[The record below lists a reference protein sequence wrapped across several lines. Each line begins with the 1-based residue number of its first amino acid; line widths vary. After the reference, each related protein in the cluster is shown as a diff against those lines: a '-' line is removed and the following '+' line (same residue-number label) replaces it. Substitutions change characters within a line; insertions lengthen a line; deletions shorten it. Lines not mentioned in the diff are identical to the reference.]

1 MKYGKILL
9 VVLALLLS
17 GCGWI
22 PPWDYY
28 YAESFIAVYTAGKLN
43 ASQYGDTNYLS
54 LTFQGE
60 EYRYDSCGKA
70 KDVYEELCIKN
81 NDTEYDD
88 WAPKPEALNPGSRQ
102 RSAFWKDI
110 VAIDVVS
117 DNDFDSNHPAGT
129 SWNDV
134 VEYIA
139 LTYGDYVYGGY
150 KPIDYNVCVRYMD
163 RLHSIP
169 EDGLRLINQLSL
181 FIEDIPK
188 SAVGIHNL
196 TITLTADDG
205 SVFVAECPMQLTSVE
220 EID

>member
-1 MKYGKILL
+1 MRYGKILL
-9 VVLALLLS
+9 VALTLFFS

-28 YAESFIAVYTAGKLN
+28 YAESFIAVYMAGKLN
-43 ASQYGDTNYLS
+43 ASQYEDTGYLS

-70 KDVYEELCIKN
+70 RDVYEGLCVKH
-81 NDTEYDD
+81 NDMEYKEWDVE
-88 WAPKPEALNPGSRQ
+88 PEDLDPGSRQ
-102 RSAFWKDI
+102 RSAFWIDV

-117 DNDFDSNHPAGT
+117 DKDFDSDHPAGT

-134 VEYIA
+134 VKYIA
-139 LTYGDYVYGGY
+139 LTYGDYVQGGY
-150 KPIDYNVCVRYMD
+150 KPIDYKLCVRYMD
-163 RLHSIP
+163 YLHTIP

-181 FIEDIPK
+181 FIEDIPE
-188 SAVGIHNL
+188 SAVGRHNL

-205 SVFVAECPMQLTSVE
+205 SVFVAECPMQLSSVE
-220 EID
+220 KID